1 VGEDRSGTSR
11 RVTVAEAAQL
21 LGVTVEAVRG
31 RIKRDTLAYEKTS
44 NGTVY
49 VLLDADR
56 TRLVDDQVADESA
69 DQHLLVSRLE
79 NEIQF
84 LREEL
89 ARKDAILLNMTEAM
103 KAIAPPVQE
112 EAPQEPPEAPVTATE
127 QPGSVGPQPEV
138 EGPQQATE
146 QPRRRSW
153 WREFFGFD

>member
-44 NGTVY
+44 DGTVY
-49 VLLDADR
+49 VLLDADQMR
-56 TRLVDDQVADESA
+56 PVDDQAADESA

-103 KAIAPPVQE
+103 KALSPPVQE
-112 EAPQEPPEAPVTATE
+112 ETPGARSEPPEAPSEATE
-127 QPGSVGPQPEV
+127 QPGRGAPAS
-138 EGPQQATE
+138 
-146 QPRRRSW
+146 RRGCAGASRIV
-153 WREFFGFD
+153 

>member
-1 VGEDRSGTSR
+1 LARAPYTSC
-11 RVTVAEAAQL
+11 
-21 LGVTVEAVRG
+21 
-31 RIKRDTLAYEKTS
+31 KTS
-44 NGTVY
+44 DGTVY

-56 TRLVDDQVADESA
+56 TRLVDDQAAADESA

-127 QPGSVGPQPEV
+127 QPGSVGPQTV
-138 EGPQQATE
+138 IEGAQEPAEPQ
-146 QPRRRSW
+146 SW
-153 WREFFGFD
+153 WRRIFGG

>member
-44 NGTVY
+44 DGTVY
-49 VLLDADR
+49 VLLDADQMR
-56 TRLVDDQVADESA
+56 PVDDQAADESA

-112 EAPQEPPEAPVTATE
+112 EVPQEPPEAPVTATE
-127 QPGSVGPQPEV
+127 QPGRVGPQAEV
-138 EGPQQATE
+138 EGPQEATE
-146 QPRRRSW
+146 QPRRQSW